1 MEGGIVGAAAA
12 GAGALIWLWTCENW
26 PAMVQSTVVSGKT
39 SILGGTVED
48 EDEMS
53 TRGAVDGVRI
63 LAQ

>member
-1 MEGGIVGAAAA
+1 MERGIVGAGAA
-12 GAGALIWLWTCENW
+12 GARALTWLWTCENW
-26 PAMVQSTVVSGKT
+26 PAMVESTVASGKT

-53 TRGAVDGVRI
+53 TRGAVDGVRK